1 MDTPVRYQVVFSGR
15 LRQGYSAADVKK
27 NLTERLRLPPETI
40 ERLLA
45 AERTV
50 LKQTASE
57 EEARRIVLQLA
68 ASGAIAVIEP
78 SGAAAEPEAVKPAK
92 KKPAPAPEKAQAATP
107 ANPVKFTPLRQKWL
121 LRPLLYLTATVEV
134 LFGLLYLGLLL
145 AVAGG
150 LILRSLTSSWI
161 GQYIDAPL
169 LALLLQ
175 LLVIVLA
182 GLFLLLL
189 LKPLLSLRL
198 HLRQDIVVPAGQEPD
213 LHAFIEDVCE
223 RIGAP
228 MPVEIRLYND
238 ADIRSAY
245 HRGVAGFL
253 QNRIVLTLGVPLV
266 AGLNCSQLAAL
277 VARTLNR
284 YRRNFAP
291 RATAI
296 LLAMHAWLQRA
307 AYEPDIIDR
316 TLQRWHEEGRLG
328 DAMYGALHGL
338 LAPAGRMVAWRLRLS
353 RLLERRVV
361 HRIVAE
367 ADKMALLFTGTDGFI
382 RLLDQN
388 ALLAYAADHLLPGLE
403 EQWQSR
409 GELPDNLVQMM
420 VLQSRQYPVSMP
432 QKLRAQQEQRKAAID
447 DILPSDTQRLKRI
460 SHKPVFGAYYCLSPA
475 AVLFRNYSKL
485 TRHMTLRFYHHRL
498 QLPIS
503 PYRLQRVIAGNSLEN
518 TLQQRLDSRFRG
530 LYVDFLPLRLRQC
543 MHAIATPAE
552 AKKQWGVGIAR
563 SESEYPR
570 AKHAREQY
578 DDAEAFL
585 VDAATSEEIHL
596 AGLWRE
602 WGEEKLTG
610 SELDEVHQ
618 QAREAES
625 EHGQAGQIL
634 DDYLKAHGMCLGAA
648 LAAAVQA
655 EESAQREGSGLVQK
669 VHQMVSLLERIE
681 HLHAQL
687 QELKVQNILLETLL
701 SYRTVSRKQPV
712 DARLEQRAADVDHL
726 VSAIGVAVKSANYP
740 FTDRK
745 ATPLIDYVLENALDD
760 ETPQGSFE
768 RGHDTVERIAL
779 VQRRALVQLIEIAEQ
794 AEQALGLRG

>member
-92 KKPAPAPEKAQAATP
+92 KKPAPAPEKAQAAAP

-367 ADKMALLFTGTDGFI
+367 TRWRCCSPAPMALSACSTRTPCWPTPPTTCC
-382 RLLDQN
+382 
-388 ALLAYAADHLLPGLE
+388 PG
-403 EQWQSR
+403 WRSS
-409 GELPDNLVQMM
+409 G
-420 VLQSRQYPVSMP
+420 
-432 QKLRAQQEQRKAAID
+432 RA
-447 DILPSDTQRLKRI
+447 
-460 SHKPVFGAYYCLSPA
+460 GASC
-475 AVLFRNYSKL
+475 
-485 TRHMTLRFYHHRL
+485 
-498 QLPIS
+498 
-503 PYRLQRVIAGNSLEN
+503 
-518 TLQQRLDSRFRG
+518 
-530 LYVDFLPLRLRQC
+530 
-543 MHAIATPAE
+543 
-552 AKKQWGVGIAR
+552 
-563 SESEYPR
+563 
-570 AKHAREQY
+570 
-578 DDAEAFL
+578 
-585 VDAATSEEIHL
+585 
-596 AGLWRE
+596 
-602 WGEEKLTG
+602 
-610 SELDEVHQ
+610 
-618 QAREAES
+618 
-625 EHGQAGQIL
+625 
-634 DDYLKAHGMCLGAA
+634 
-648 LAAAVQA
+648 
-655 EESAQREGSGLVQK
+655 
-669 VHQMVSLLERIE
+669 
-681 HLHAQL
+681 
-687 QELKVQNILLETLL
+687 
-701 SYRTVSRKQPV
+701 RTTWCR
-712 DARLEQRAADVDHL
+712 
-726 VSAIGVAVKSANYP
+726 
-740 FTDRK
+740 
-745 ATPLIDYVLENALDD
+745 
-760 ETPQGSFE
+760 
-768 RGHDTVERIAL
+768 
-779 VQRRALVQLIEIAEQ
+779 
-794 AEQALGLRG
+794 